1 MKEFKVLMVDDEE
14 EFIKTL
20 DERVKM
26 RNLDS
31 NVAFSGE
38 EALEILEKEA
48 PDVMLLDLK
57 MPGMDGMEVLRRAR
71 AAYPGVQVVML
82 TGHGSDQDEAEARR
96 LGVFDYLRKPI
107 PIEKLMKVLKSAYEK
122 KIQESMVAATFA
134 EAGAYGTAQESMDK
148 GQKNKK

>member
-14 EFIKTL
+14 EFIRTL

-26 RNLDS
+26 RNVDS

-38 EALEILEKEA
+38 EALEILEREA

-57 MPGMDGMEVLRRAR
+57 MPGMDGMEVLRRAKE
-71 AAYPGVQVVML
+71 AYPGVQVVML

-122 KIQESMVAATFA
+122 KLQDAMVAATFA
-134 EAGAYGTAQESMDK
+134 EAGEFGTAQDIMDK
-148 GQKNKK
+148 SKKK